1 MTRICIVLA
10 LVATACGGGAHT
22 TAVTPE
28 SGNLAGELVDAQGN
42 PAPAWVTNSGTA
54 DGRNLCSEGSVSGT
68 RNISMAQTGA
78 QGRARTA
85 LARSIQTKV
94 AAMIRDYQSTTTG
107 GEQFGTAGN
116 DEQHIEDVSRQLTQV
131 SLAGSQVVDTWI
143 SSTSTLHSLV
153 CLDVERFKDSVN
165 QMGQLDEKVRQGISS
180 RAQNS
185 WRSLDNRVGPR

>member
-1 MTRICIVLA
+1 MTRISIALA
-10 LVATACGGGAHT
+10 LVATACGGAAQT

-28 SGNLAGELVDAQGN
+28 AGNLAGELVDAQGN
-42 PAPAWVTNSGTA
+42 PAPAWVTNSGAT

-94 AAMIRDYQSTTTG
+94 AAMLRDYQSTTTG
-107 GEQFGTAGN
+107 GEQFAASGN

-153 CLDVERFKDSVN
+153 CLDVEKFKESVN
-165 QMGQLDEKVRQGISS
+165 QMGQLDEKVRQGVTS